1 MNNSTNQPVISPS
14 QEKESLDLIRARIS
28 ALEMNVR
35 RIEQFLTTKYGTEF
49 ASAENG
55 EGLTDDLKKVM
66 IDYHD
71 AESEAMESN

>member
-1 MNNSTNQPVISPS
+1 MDTSANQPVTNFG
-14 QEKESLDLIRARIS
+14 QENESFNLIHSRIS

-35 RIEQFLTTKYGTEF
+35 RIEKFLALKYGSEF
-49 ASAENG
+49 PSEGSG
-55 EGLTDDLKKVM
+55 EKITDDLKKVM